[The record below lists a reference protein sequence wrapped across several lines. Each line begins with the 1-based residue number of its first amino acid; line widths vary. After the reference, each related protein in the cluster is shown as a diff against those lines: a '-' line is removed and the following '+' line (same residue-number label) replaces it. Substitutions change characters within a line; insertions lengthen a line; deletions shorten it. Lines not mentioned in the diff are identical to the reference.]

1 MSIFRI
7 VVGVLVGAATIYW
20 LFHGVDWE
28 VIFSTI
34 KSAQTNQLIAGF
46 AFMILSQVT
55 RALRWHIIVEK
66 SFHASFSNVYTA
78 SQIGL
83 LFNFIIPARLGE
95 IVRAYLLAKDSKT
108 SIPVCLGTIIVDKSF
123 DLVMM
128 LVALLLLSFYI
139 SHHGELNVPAF
150 SIDSTTS
157 IAISHDV
164 ISYGFFVISGVL
176 IFILGLLVMMYLNNS
191 AVSKQLRR
199 MMFFIPSRLADKV
212 TNLIKQMADGLHIL
226 GSGKALLITLSWSFL
241 VWFFSYLAIYF
252 IISAVLGNIPLI
264 APFVILVM
272 VAIFVAVPIVPGV
285 VGQYHLAVIIGLLF
299 FYPEMPREML
309 GSLALMT
316 HSVTLLVVT
325 ILGVG
330 AILHSHIPSISTL
343 LSLSKN
349 RKT

>member
-1 MSIFRI
+1 MSILRI
-7 VVGVLVGAATIYW
+7 IFGALVGAITIYW
-20 LFHGVDWE
+20 LFHDIDWE

-34 KSAQTNQLIAGF
+34 KSAQINQLIAGF
-46 AFMILSQVT
+46 VCMILSQLT

-66 SFHASFSNVYTA
+66 SFHANFSNVYTA

-108 SIPVCLGTIIVDKSF
+108 TTPVCLGTIIVEKSF
-123 DLVMM
+123 DLIMM

-139 SHHGELNVPAF
+139 SRHGELYVPAF
-150 SIDSTTS
+150 SESKTS

-176 IFILGLLVMMYLNNS
+176 ILILSLLVMMYLNNS
-191 AVSKQLRR
+191 IVSKQLRHA
-199 MMFFIPSRLADKV
+199 MFFIPKKLGDKF
-212 TNLIKQMADGLHIL
+212 TNLIKQIANGLHIL
-226 GSGKALLITLSWSFL
+226 GSTKALLITLLWSFL
-241 VWFFSYLAIYF
+241 IWFLSYLAIYF
-252 IISAVLGNIPLI
+252 IIAAVLGNIPLI
-264 APFVILVM
+264 VPFIILVM
-272 VAIFVAVPIVPGV
+272 IAIFIAVPIVPGL

-316 HSVTLLVVT
+316 HSATLLVLTV
-325 ILGVG
+325 LGIG
-330 AILHSHIPSISTL
+330 SILHSHIPSISTL

-349 RKT
+349 KRT